1 VLEDEVSHP
10 SPPAFRQFRCVAC
23 CDDLDAGVRH
33 KEMRREEN
41 ARIGGLGGTRRHA
54 HEQPI
59 DLASSNP
66 LEPINQ

>member
-1 VLEDEVSHP
+1 MGLCSRMRFLTLRPQRSDNSVVWL
-10 SPPAFRQFRCVAC
+10 AAMTWTLG
-23 CDDLDAGVRH
+23 CDT
-33 KEMRREEN
+33 K
-41 ARIGGLGGTRRHA
+41 HA